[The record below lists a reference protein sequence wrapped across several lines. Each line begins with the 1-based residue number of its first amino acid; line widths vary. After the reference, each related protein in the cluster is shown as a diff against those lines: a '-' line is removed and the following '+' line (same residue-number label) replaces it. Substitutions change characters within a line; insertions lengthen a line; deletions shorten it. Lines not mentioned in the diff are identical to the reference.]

1 MLENKKAA
9 CRNKLVTLQKQIAD
23 KEELLSSFV
32 QDAEETEEAL
42 RRKQNE
48 KKKQLAEIEK
58 VEERTKTELRQ
69 LILEAGKMEER

>member
-1 MLENKKAA
+1 MFENKISA
-9 CRNKLVTLQKQIAD
+9 CRNKLVTLEKQIAD

>member
-1 MLENKKAA
+1 
-9 CRNKLVTLQKQIAD
+9 LQKQIAD

-48 KKKQLAEIEK
+48 KKKHLAEIEK